1 MPKSCNIQKLYYI
14 IEKNPLLN
22 SKLRYFMANLDIK
35 NLGQVF
41 TPPIIVKKILDLRKN
56 YNRVLEPSVGN
67 GAFLKWLDD
76 DAVAIEIDPSLSP
89 DARISRQDFFDYP
102 SSEMF
107 DTIIGNP
114 PYVRYQD
121 IPEGTKQKLSMNL
134 FDGRSN
140 LYLFFIEK
148 SVRHLRNRG
157 ELIFITPR
165 DFLKLTSARKL
176 NEILYQQGSF
186 TDFIDLGDQKIF
198 SGATPNC
205 AIWRWQKG
213 RVSKTLQDGR
223 KFCFHRGQIWFGE
236 EKQGRLDDYFSVK
249 VGAVSGADAI
259 FTDDVHGC
267 TDFVCSHSAR
277 TGKTRRMIYN
287 RYDDILESYKE
298 TLINRKI
305 KAFHDDNWWQWGRA
319 YPERLGARIY
329 VNCKTRNPQP
339 FFIHSAK
346 AFDGSV
352 LALFPKFDFD
362 LEEKREM
369 LNRIDWQR
377 LGFVCDGRYIFNQ
390 RALANAMIAS

>member
-1 MPKSCNIQKLYYI
+1 
-14 IEKNPLLN
+14 
-22 SKLRYFMANLDIK
+22 MANLDIK

-41 TPPIIVKKILDLRKN
+41 TPLIIVKKMLDLRKN

-76 DAVAIEIDPSLSP
+76 DAVAIEIDPSLSN
-89 DARISRQDFFDYP
+89 DARISRRDFFDYP

-121 IPEGTKQKLSMNL
+121 IAEGTKQKLSMNL

-148 SVRHLRNRG
+148 SIRHLRGGG

-198 SGATPNC
+198 NDATPNC

-213 RVSKTLQDGR
+213 RALKNACMTVKNFAFIADKFGLEKKSKG
-223 KFCFHRGQIWFGE
+223 G
-236 EKQGRLDDYFSVK
+236 
-249 VGAVSGADAI
+249 
-259 FTDDVHGC
+259 
-267 TDFVCSHSAR
+267 
-277 TGKTRRMIYN
+277 
-287 RYDDILESYKE
+287 
-298 TLINRKI
+298 
-305 KAFHDDNWWQWGRA
+305 
-319 YPERLGARIY
+319 
-329 VNCKTRNPQP
+329 
-339 FFIHSAK
+339 
-346 AFDGSV
+346 
-352 LALFPKFDFD
+352 
-362 LEEKREM
+362 
-369 LNRIDWQR
+369 
-377 LGFVCDGRYIFNQ
+377 
-390 RALANAMIAS
+390 